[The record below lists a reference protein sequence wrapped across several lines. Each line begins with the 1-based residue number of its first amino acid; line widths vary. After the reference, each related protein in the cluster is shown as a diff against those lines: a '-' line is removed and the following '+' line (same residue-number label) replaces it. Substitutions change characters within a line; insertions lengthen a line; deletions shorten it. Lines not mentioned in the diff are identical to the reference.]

1 MPYRDAAA
9 PRASVGG
16 GPAKYTRD
24 RRLDRRHEP
33 SDGIRGMSQ
42 IATENKMQLGQLLLA
57 RGIVSAEQID
67 KALAEQQDKGHRK
80 LLGELLVEMNY
91 CTENQIASALA
102 EVYGV
107 PYAQVGPKIC
117 DVKAIEILPRDFL
130 EEHIVLPLFKVYD
143 VLTVAVNEP
152 TNVFLMDEIERI
164 SGCKVQVV
172 CATAKDIKATLQTY
186 LPAANVFVIDDIIDD
201 EGLEDFTL
209 IENITQD
216 ISNLAEIAGQSPVVK
231 LVNYLLY
238 NAVRE
243 NASDIHIEPDDKK
256 LRVRYRVDGKMYEK
270 IRPPFQM
277 HPAIVSRVKI
287 MAELDIAQRRLPQD
301 GGIHVMVEGR
311 PIDLRVSIM
320 PGSFGEKVVIRVI
333 DPHKVLFNFES
344 LGFTYENLQLFRKV
358 IQAPNGIVLVT
369 GPTGSGK
376 NTTLYAALA
385 ELNSEEVNI
394 CTVEDP
400 VECNMAGINQF
411 QVNQKAGFEFST
423 ALRSLLRQ
431 DPDII
436 MVGEIRDEA
445 TANIAVQ
452 AALTGHLVLSTLHTN
467 DAPGAVTRLLD
478 LGVAPYLVSASLIA
492 VLAQRLVRKICSNCK
507 SEYEP
512 SSSIRKIVEG
522 AGGESVKFFRGVGCK
537 KCRNTGSAGRIAIHE
552 LFVPNEEIMEMIS
565 ERVGLKKL
573 RNAALKNGMI
583 PLQADGIEKVKA
595 GIVSVEEVLRTTQ
608 AEE

>member
-1 MPYRDAAA
+1 
-9 PRASVGG
+9 
-16 GPAKYTRD
+16 
-24 RRLDRRHEP
+24 
-33 SDGIRGMSQ
+33 MSQ
-42 IATENKMQLGQLLLA
+42 IVLENKMQLGQLLLA
-57 RGIVSAEQID
+57 RGVVTAEQIQ
-67 KALAEQQDKGHRK
+67 KALNEQREKGHRK
-80 LLGELLVEMNY
+80 LLGELLVELGY

-102 EVYGV
+102 QSYEV

-117 DVKAIEILPRDFL
+117 DPKVLEILPREFL
-130 EEHIVLPLFKVYD
+130 EEYIVLPLFKVND
-143 VLTVAVNEP
+143 VLTVAVSEP
-152 TNVFLMDEIERI
+152 TNVFLIDEIKRI
-164 SGCKVQVV
+164 SGCKVQIV
-172 CATAKDIKATLQTY
+172 CSTSKDIKATLQTY

-216 ISNLAEIAGQSPVVK
+216 IGNLEEIAGQSPVVK

-256 LRVRYRVDGKMYEK
+256 LRVRYRVDGRLYEK
-270 IRPPFQM
+270 ICPPHQM
-277 HPAIVSRVKI
+277 HSAIVSRVKI

-301 GGIHVMVEGR
+301 GGIHVLVEGR
-311 PIDLRVSIM
+311 PIDLRVSVM
-320 PGSFGEKVVIRVI
+320 PGNFGEKVVIRVI
-333 DPHKVLFNFES
+333 DPQKVLFNLES
-344 LGFTYENLQLFRKV
+344 LGFTYENLQLFREV
-358 IQAPNGIVLVT
+358 IGSPNGIVLVT

-376 NTTLYAALA
+376 NTTLYAALS

-400 VECNMAGINQF
+400 VECNIAGINQF
-411 QVNQKAGFEFST
+411 QVNQGAGFVFST

-492 VLAQRLVRKICSNCK
+492 VLAQRLVRKICPNCK
-507 SEYEP
+507 TEYEP
-512 SSSIRKIVEG
+512 AVSIKKVVEK
-522 AGGESVKFFRGVGCK
+522 ACGEMPKFYRGVGCK
-537 KCRNTGSAGRIAIHE
+537 KCRNTGYTGRIAIHE
-552 LFVPNEEIMEMIS
+552 LFVPNEQIMEMVN
-565 ERVGLKKL
+565 ERTSLKKL
-573 RNAALKNGMI
+573 RAMGLKNGMVS
-583 PLQADGIEKVKA
+583 LQSDGIEKVKV
-595 GIVSVEEVLRTTQ
+595 GIISIEEVLRTTQ
-608 AEE
+608 GES

>member
-1 MPYRDAAA
+1 
-9 PRASVGG
+9 
-16 GPAKYTRD
+16 
-24 RRLDRRHEP
+24 
-33 SDGIRGMSQ
+33 MSQ

-102 EVYGV
+102 EAYGV

-152 TNVFLMDEIERI
+152 TNVFLIDEIERI

-172 CATAKDIKATLQTY
+172 CATAKDIKATIQTY

-216 ISNLAEIAGQSPVVK
+216 IGNLEEIAGQSPVVK

-277 HPAIVSRVKI
+277 HPAIVSRIKI

-301 GGIHVMVEGR
+301 GGIHVLVEGR

-344 LGFTYENLQLFRKV
+344 LGFTYENLRLFRKV

-512 SSSIRKIVEG
+512 SPSIRKIVEG
-522 AGGESVKFFRGVGCK
+522 VGGESVKFFRGVGCK
-537 KCRNTGSAGRIAIHE
+537 KCRNTGYAGRIAIHE

-565 ERVGLKKL
+565 DRVGLKKL

-583 PLQADGIEKVKA
+583 PLQADGIDKVKA
-595 GIVSVEEVLRTTQ
+595 GIVSVEEVLRTTE
-608 AEE
+608 AE

>member
-1 MPYRDAAA
+1 
-9 PRASVGG
+9 
-16 GPAKYTRD
+16 
-24 RRLDRRHEP
+24 
-33 SDGIRGMSQ
+33 MSQ
-42 IATENKMQLGQLLLA
+42 IAVENKTQLGQLLLA
-57 RGIVSAEQID
+57 RGVVTAEQID
-67 KALAEQQDKGHRK
+67 KALAEQKDKGHHK

-102 EVYGV
+102 EAYGV
-107 PYAQVGPKIC
+107 PYAQISPKIC
-117 DVKAIEILPRDFL
+117 DPKTIEILPRDFL

-143 VLTVAVNEP
+143 VLTIAVSEP

-164 SGCKVQVV
+164 SGCKIQVV
-172 CATAKDIKATLQTY
+172 CSTAKDIVATLQIH

-209 IENITQD
+209 IEKYTAD
-216 ISNLAEIAGQSPVVK
+216 ISSLEEVAGQSPVVR

-256 LRVRYRVDGKMYEK
+256 LRVRYRVDGRLYER
-270 IRPPFQM
+270 IHPPYQM
-277 HPAIVSRVKI
+277 HSAIVSRVKI

-301 GGIHVMVEGR
+301 GGIHVLVEGR
-311 PIDLRVSIM
+311 PIDLRVSVM
-320 PGSFGEKVVIRVI
+320 PGNFGEKVVIRII
-333 DPHKVLFNFES
+333 DPQKVLFNLES
-344 LGFTYENLQLFRKV
+344 LGFTYENLQLFRQV
-358 IQAPNGIVLVT
+358 IQSPNGIVLVT

-385 ELNSEEVNI
+385 ELNREEVNI

-400 VECNMAGINQF
+400 VECNIAGINQF
-411 QVNQKAGFEFST
+411 QVSDSAGFKFST

-478 LGVAPYLVSASLIA
+478 LDVAPYLVSASLIA

-507 SEYEP
+507 TEYEP
-512 SSSIRKIVEG
+512 PASLKRIVEEL
-522 AGGESVKFFRGVGCK
+522 GGEVTKFYRGVGCK
-537 KCRNTGSAGRIAIHE
+537 KCRNTGYIGRIAIHE
-552 LFVPNEEIMEMIS
+552 LCVPNEEITEMIN
-565 ERVGLKKL
+565 ERTSLKKL
-573 RNAALKNGMI
+573 RHKALQNGVVPMK
-583 PLQADGIEKVKA
+583 LDSIEKVKA
-595 GIVSVEEVLRTTQ
+595 GIISVEEALRITQ
-608 AEE
+608 TIDDRDIV

>member
-1 MPYRDAAA
+1 
-9 PRASVGG
+9 
-16 GPAKYTRD
+16 
-24 RRLDRRHEP
+24 
-33 SDGIRGMSQ
+33 MSQ
-42 IATENKMQLGQLLLA
+42 IAVENKMQLGQLLLA
-57 RGIVSAEQID
+57 RGVVTAEQIET
-67 KALAEQQDKGHRK
+67 ALNEQKEKGHHK

-91 CTENQIASALA
+91 CSENQIASALA
-102 EVYGV
+102 QGYGV
-107 PYAQVGPKIC
+107 PYAQVSPKIC
-117 DVKAIEILPRDFL
+117 DPKAIEILPREFL

-143 VLTVAVNEP
+143 VLTVAVSEP

-164 SGCKVQVV
+164 SGCKIQVV
-172 CATAKDIKATLQTY
+172 CSTAKDIKATLQIY

-209 IENITQD
+209 IEKYTAD
-216 ISNLAEIAGQSPVVK
+216 IGNLEEIASQSPVVR

-256 LRVRYRVDGKMYEK
+256 LRVRYRVDGRLYER
-270 IRPPFQM
+270 ICPPHQM
-277 HPAIVSRVKI
+277 HAAVVSRVKI

-301 GGIHVMVEGR
+301 GSIHVLVEGR
-311 PIDLRVSIM
+311 PIDLRVSVM
-320 PGSFGEKVVIRVI
+320 PGNFGEKVVIRII
-333 DPHKVLFNFES
+333 DPQKVLFNLES
-344 LGFTYENLQLFRKV
+344 LGFTYENLKLFRQV
-358 IQAPNGIVLVT
+358 IQSPNGIVLVT

-385 ELNSEEVNI
+385 ELNGEEVNI

-411 QVNQKAGFEFST
+411 QVNKNAGFEFST

-478 LGVAPYLVSASLIA
+478 LSVPPYLVGASLIA
-492 VLAQRLVRKICSNCK
+492 VLAQRLVRKICPNCK
-507 SEYEP
+507 TKYELP
-512 SSSIRKIVEG
+512 
-522 AGGESVKFFRGVGCK
+522 ASVKRVVAELGGKVTKFYRGVGCK
-537 KCRNTGSAGRIAIHE
+537 KCRNTGYLGRIAIHE
-552 LFVPNEEIMEMIS
+552 LFVPNEEIFEMIN
-565 ERVGLKKL
+565 ERASLKKL
-573 RNAALKNGMI
+573 RHKALGNGMVH
-583 PLQADGIEKVKA
+583 LQLDGIEKVKA
-595 GIVSVEEVLRTTQ
+595 GIISIEEVLRITQ
-608 AEE
+608 AAD